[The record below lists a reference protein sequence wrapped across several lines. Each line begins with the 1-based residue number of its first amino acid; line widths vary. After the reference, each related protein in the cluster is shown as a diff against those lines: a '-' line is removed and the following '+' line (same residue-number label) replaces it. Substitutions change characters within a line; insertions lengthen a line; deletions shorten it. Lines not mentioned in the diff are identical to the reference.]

1 MSEPKKIIS
10 WNLRIV
16 WDDGTEGTIDDLPNW
31 VANPVDEFLN
41 EVEEEYE

>member
-10 WNLRIV
+10 WNLGIV
-16 WDDGTEGTIDDLPNW
+16 WDDGTEEAIGDVPNW
-31 VANPVDEFLN
+31 VANPVDKFLN